1 MPRRTRPAPAAAA
14 PSAQAAHAAPPAN
27 VRWAVEAGHDLRQS
41 LQAATVQ
48 AHALVLQAQQQA
60 LPDWVLLGRQMAQ
73 ALQHCHG
80 LLEGL
85 LASLQDRPPATAA
98 IAPTPDWQDV
108 DLGPLLDAL
117 LLAWQPVAAQRGLGL
132 SLHRAAAAP
141 RVRSD
146 ALLLRR
152 VLDNL
157 LGNAL
162 AHTPAGAVTLQL
174 GPAPDPARG
183 GPVLSVSDTGPGL
196 APGPGGTPAGA
207 TLAASTP
214 GHGLGLLIVQ
224 SLCALLGIQ
233 VDWQPGAAGG
243 TVVRLAWPAA
253 PAGR

>member
-1 MPRRTRPAPAAAA
+1 MPRRTRPAPAAALPIA
-14 PSAQAAHAAPPAN
+14 LAARPAPPPSA
-27 VRWAVEAGHDLRQS
+27 RWAIETGHDLRQS

-60 LPDWVLLGRQMAQ
+60 RPDWVQLGQQMAQ

-80 LLEGL
+80 LLEAL
-85 LASLQDRPPATAA
+85 LASLQGGPPATAA
-98 IAPTPDWQDV
+98 VAPTPDWQDV
-108 DLGPLLDAL
+108 DLGPLLDAV
-117 LLAWQPVAAQRGLGL
+117 LLAWQPVAAQRGLQL
-132 SLHRAAAAP
+132 SLHRPATSP

-157 LGNAL
+157 VGNAL
-162 AHTPAGAVTLQL
+162 AHTPAGAVRLQL
-174 GPAPDPARG
+174 WPAADPACG

-196 APGPGGTPAGA
+196 APGPGGTPAGG
-207 TLAASTP
+207 TLASTP

-233 VDWQPGAAGG
+233 VDWQAGAACG
-243 TVVRLAWPAA
+243 TVARLAWPAA
-253 PAGR
+253 PAGP